1 MIKVSQQNFKPNKF
15 QWATNN
21 RNYSTLLKKN
31 KEKKKGLIAV
41 ILWQLRES
49 TGLLQTEACLGL
61 ARIFS
66 RLWIGYR
73 YFSMS
78 FVILLGAKA
87 SWNVYFS

>member
-21 RNYSTLLKKN
+21 RNYSTLLKKK

-49 TGLLQTEACLGL
+49 TVRRQLG
-61 ARIFS
+61 
-66 RLWIGYR
+66 IGNTLE
-73 YFSMS
+73 
-78 FVILLGAKA
+78 VDI
-87 SWNVYFS
+87 

>member
-21 RNYSTLLKKN
+21 RNYSTLLKKK

-49 TGLLQTEACLGL
+49 MVRRQLG
-61 ARIFS
+61 
-66 RLWIGYR
+66 IGNTLE
-73 YFSMS
+73 
-78 FVILLGAKA
+78 VDI
-87 SWNVYFS
+87 